1 MAILFI
7 ARHGE
12 SDWNRESRL
21 QGQAD
26 RPLTDRGRNQAAALV
41 TQLVDAELAAVY
53 SSDLCRARETAEIF
67 ARQKGLAVECLATLR
82 ETDIGSWA
90 GLTYSDVAR
99 RYPEGFEIWKAG
111 GQGWTGGEAYTDV
124 ARRVQTAIAGI
135 SMRHPAEQVLVV
147 SHTDPIATVAAHA
160 LGLDLQSY
168 FRDKAIE
175 ELDGEAAGSFLVG
188 NGRIVRLTIEDG
200 EVVRYE
206 HLRSKPGS

>member
-1 MAILFI
+1 MTTLFI

-21 QGQAD
+21 QGQVD
-26 RPLTDRGRNQAAALV
+26 RPLTDRGRNQAAALM
-41 TQLVDAELAAVY
+41 TQLVDAKLAAVY
-53 SSDLCRARETAEIF
+53 SSDLCRARETAETV
-67 ARQKGLAVECLATLR
+67 AEQKGLEVECLATLR

-99 RYPEGFEIWKAG
+99 RYPDGFEIWKAG
-111 GQGWTGGEAYTDV
+111 GQGWAGGEAYTDV
-124 ARRVQTAIAGI
+124 ARRVQTAIASI

-147 SHTDPIATVAAHA
+147 SHTDPIATIAAHA

-175 ELDGEAAGSFLVG
+175 ELHGDAAGSFLVG
-188 NGRIVRLTIEDG
+188 NGCLVRLMVEEG
-200 EVVRYE
+200 EVVMYE
-206 HLRSKPGS
+206 HLRSKPQS